1 MKFQFLYFSVDV
13 ALHINTLPTVLVYI
27 LLEYHYKKSK
37 YTRNTSKQQQ
47 NSL

>member
-1 MKFQFLYFSVDV
+1 MKFQLLYFSIDV
-13 ALHINTLPTVLVYI
+13 ALHINTLSTVFVYI
-27 LLEYHYKKSK
+27 LIEYHYKKSK